1 LILLGKSHFFVDT
14 SGSESIGESR
24 MSSGEI
30 YFRRAVRISV
40 ENNPEQNWQPVA
52 QATLAL
58 GDYYMYQNNIQ
69 RAWQVYG
76 TAWELLSQ
84 DDSRLDVRREQL
96 ESIVPVIEQRL
107 PQYVNSEE
115 SEEDAS
121 EDRSL
126 LQGKVAVTYNISER
140 GRITNLKMI
149 EASPAEFTN
158 MQRYVQRELRRR
170 VFRPIL
176 VEGEPVESAEQL
188 LVHNFF
194 YRQAD
199 LEALQA
205 AASEATEE

>member
-1 LILLGKSHFFVDT
+1 
-14 SGSESIGESR
+14 
-24 MSSGEI
+24 M
-30 YFRRAVRISV
+30 
-40 ENNPEQNWQPVA
+40 
-52 QATLAL
+52 
-58 GDYYMYQNNIQ
+58 
-69 RAWQVYG
+69 
-76 TAWELLSQ
+76 SQ

-194 YRQAD
+194 YRKAD